1 MQSLF
6 NNFSNKITGFP
17 TPPQEKC
24 LKTPKIIQSSL
35 KYIIN
40 VILDHL
46 MFMECENHSLGF

>member
-24 LKTPKIIQSSL
+24 LKTPKNYTVISEVHYKCNIRSL
-35 KYIIN
+35 D
-40 VILDHL
+40 VHG
-46 MFMECENHSLGF
+46 M